1 MDIGHPRLVRV
12 GGVGAAEEMG
22 RRQRPRDSDAA
33 SPPNPWPGHGRP
45 RRIPRPSPSAATRSE
60 ASFCA
65 SALLVLDSV
74 LVALIIAYVPRSL
87 LTLSLPVDGFLGGER
102 DCTKLKGDTGPLV
115 YPAGFLYVY
124 SAIKFLTGGEFRTEN
139 CPM

>member
-1 MDIGHPRLVRV
+1 MNAVRS
-12 GGVGAAEEMG
+12 
-22 RRQRPRDSDAA
+22 SDGDDQGIPTPPPLRIHGPATVA
-33 SPPNPWPGHGRP
+33 HEGSPAPAP
-45 RRIPRPSPSAATRSE
+45 RRLQGPKPL
-60 ASFCA
+60 FA